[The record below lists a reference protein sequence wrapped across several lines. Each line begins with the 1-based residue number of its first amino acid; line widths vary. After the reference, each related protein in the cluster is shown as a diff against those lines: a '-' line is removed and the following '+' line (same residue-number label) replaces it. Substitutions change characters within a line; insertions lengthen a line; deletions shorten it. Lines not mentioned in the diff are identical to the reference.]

1 MSLRQKVGQ
10 WSQTL
15 VAILATR
22 LELFAIELNEEKG
35 DLIRLLVW
43 VAAAMFFGVL
53 AIIVLTFLLILL
65 FWPTEWR
72 YWAFAVILIIYGGIS
87 LYCVRRVVA
96 RLTHGPVPFQAS
108 LDELR
113 KDLQLIQRLRDDD
126 RQTEQNEQTHTTEY

>member
-22 LELFAIELNEEKG
+22 LELFAIEFSEEKG
-35 DLIRLLVW
+35 AFIRMLVW

-72 YWAFAVILIIYGGIS
+72 YWAFAAILIIYSGLS
-87 LYCVRRVVA
+87 LYFARKVIV
-96 RLTHGPVPFQAS
+96 RLTRGPIPFQAS
-108 LDELR
+108 LDEL
-113 KDLQLIQRLRDDD
+113 KQDLHLIQRLREDVT
-126 RQTEQNEQTHTTEY
+126 QTDQADPSENRPL

>member
-22 LELFAIELNEEKG
+22 LELFAIELSEEKG
-35 DLIRLLVW
+35 AFIRMLVW

-72 YWAFAVILIIYGGIS
+72 YWAFAAILIIYSGLS
-87 LYCVRRVVA
+87 LYFVRKVMM
-96 RLTHGPVPFQAS
+96 RLTRGPVPFQAS

-113 KDLQLIQRLRDDD
+113 QDLQLIQRLREDET
-126 RQTEQNEQTHTTEY
+126 QTEQVDPTESRSL

>member
-53 AIIVLTFLLILL
+53 AIIV
-65 FWPTEWR
+65 
-72 YWAFAVILIIYGGIS
+72 
-87 LYCVRRVVA
+87 
-96 RLTHGPVPFQAS
+96 
-108 LDELR
+108 
-113 KDLQLIQRLRDDD
+113 
-126 RQTEQNEQTHTTEY
+126 

>member
-22 LELFAIELNEEKG
+22 LELFAIELSEEKSAF
-35 DLIRLLVW
+35 IRMLVW

-72 YWAFAVILIIYGGIS
+72 YWAFAAILIIYSGLS
-87 LYCVRRVVA
+87 LYFVRKVMM
-96 RLTHGPVPFQAS
+96 RLTRGPVPFQAS

-113 KDLQLIQRLRDDD
+113 QDLQLIQRLREDET
-126 RQTEQNEQTHTTEY
+126 QTEQVDPTESRSL